1 MKVRP
6 DGFIGMV
13 MGIEGISDATTLM
26 HGPDGCR
33 KNLTVLSSKCY
44 PRGQSHVDMSTPYY
58 RGMPRIPCTG
68 VVSSDYIFGSYR
80 KVVDALT
87 FLKEE
92 SPGLVVIVSTP
103 GASLIGDD
111 CQKAIRESGME
122 DVAMAMDADP
132 ISHPLGYGFDRTMS
146 EIASK
151 LAVPA
156 VSKQKGRV
164 NVLGANVLMKDW
176 PTVVEEF
183 SHMLSLM
190 GLEVGCFLG
199 AGCSVE
205 DIRQSGSAEF
215 NIVLLPEY
223 AEKTAETYARLF
235 GTPSVSPRFAPVGFD
250 ATVEWLEYVAGAT
263 GTDCSAALEF
273 VAGMRSRAYRCML
286 ACRNRVRGESFALDA
301 EASVAYP
308 LAKWLMDSFSM
319 VPCSITM
326 SPGGCE
332 ASIESLSTFLE
343 EKSLE
348 EMIGAEVPGFADVI
362 LCDGNTARLK
372 QGAKLC
378 RKGIDISFPSISNVD
393 FRRSPVFGP
402 SGALYLLDRLM
413 NP

>member
-58 RGMPRIPCTG
+58 RGMSRIPCTG

-80 KVVDALT
+80 KVVEALT
-87 FLKEE
+87 FLKKE
-92 SPGLVVIVSTP
+92 SPGMVAIVSTP

-111 CQKAIRESGME
+111 CQKAIVECGME
-122 DVAMAMDADP
+122 DIAMTMDADL

-151 LAVPA
+151 FAVA
-156 VSKQKGRV
+156 GAKQRGKV

-205 DIRQSGSAEF
+205 EIRQSGTAEF

-223 AEKTAETYARLF
+223 AERTAEAYARLF
-235 GTPSVSPRFAPVGFD
+235 GTPSISPGFAPVGFD
-250 ATVEWLEYVAGAT
+250 ATAEWLRRVAGAT
-263 GTDCSAALEF
+263 GRDCSAALEY
-273 VAGMRSRAYRCML
+273 VAGVRSRAYRCML
-286 ACRNRVRGESFALDA
+286 ASRNRVHGESFAIDA

-308 LAKWLMDSFSM
+308 LTRWLMDSFSM

-326 SPGGCE
+326 SPDGCE

-343 EKSLE
+343 ERSLG
-348 EMIGAEVPGFADVI
+348 EMIGAEASGFADVI

>member
-80 KVVDALT
+80 KVVEALT

-92 SPGLVVIVSTP
+92 SPGMVVIVSTP

-111 CQKAIRESGME
+111 CQKAIAECGME
-122 DVAMAMDADP
+122 GIAMAMDADS

-146 EIASK
+146 EIASRF
-151 LAVPA
+151 ANA
-156 VSKQKGRV
+156 GAKQKGRV

-176 PTVVEEF
+176 PTIVEEF

-199 AGCSVE
+199 AGCTVE
-205 DIRQSGSAEF
+205 EIRQSGTAEF

-223 AEKTAETYARLF
+223 AERTTETYERLF
-235 GTPSVSPRFAPVGFD
+235 GTPSVSPGFAPVGFD
-250 ATVEWLEYVAGAT
+250 ATVEWLRRLAEATGRDCSGALRYVAGI
-263 GTDCSAALEF
+263 
-273 VAGMRSRAYRCML
+273 RSRAYKCML
-286 ACRNRVRGESFALDA
+286 ASRNRVRGESFAIDA
-301 EASVAYP
+301 EASVAYS
-308 LAKWLMDSFSM
+308 LTRWLMDSFSM

-326 SPGGCE
+326 PPGGCE

-343 EKSLE
+343 ERSLG
-348 EMIGAEVPGFADVI
+348 EMIGAEAPGFADVI

>member
-44 PRGQSHVDMSTPYY
+44 PRGQSHVDMSTPFY

-87 FLKEE
+87 FLKDE
-92 SPGLVVIVSTP
+92 SPGLIVIVSTP

-111 CQKAIRESGME
+111 CQKAIRECGME
-122 DVAMAMDADP
+122 DIAMAMDADP

-151 LAVPA
+151 LAVTGT
-156 VSKQKGRV
+156 KRKRKV
-164 NVLGANVLMKDW
+164 NVLGVNVLVKDW

-205 DIRQSGSAEF
+205 EIRQSGSAEF

-223 AEKTAETYARLF
+223 AERTAETYTRLF
-235 GTPSVSPRFAPVGFD
+235 GTPSVSPGFAPVGFD
-250 ATVEWLEYVAGAT
+250 ATAEWLEHVAEAI
-263 GTDCSAALEF
+263 GTDCSAALEY
-273 VAGMRSRAYRCML
+273 VAEMRSRAYRCML
-286 ACRNRVRGESFALDA
+286 ASRNSVRGESFAVDA
-301 EASVAYP
+301 EASVACP
-308 LAKWLMDSFSM
+308 LTKWLMESFSM

-326 SPGGCE
+326 PPGGCE

-343 EKSLE
+343 ERSLVE
-348 EMIGAEVPGFADVI
+348 TIGAEAPGFADVI